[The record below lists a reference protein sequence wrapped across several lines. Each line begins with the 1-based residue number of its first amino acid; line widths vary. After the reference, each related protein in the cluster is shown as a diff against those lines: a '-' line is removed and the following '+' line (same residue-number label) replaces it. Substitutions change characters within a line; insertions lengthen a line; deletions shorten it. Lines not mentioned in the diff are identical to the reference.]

1 MELLCWV
8 LLGATSGIVASR
20 IVEQP
25 GQGVALD
32 LLVAAIGALIGG
44 WAFAAFG
51 VAGASGF
58 AISMLAAA
66 TGAVAIWYLFHVLAW
81 RQPPLRPAAA
91 ATVAISWEGSAGL
104 ARWAT

>member
-1 MELLCWV
+1 MELLSWIV
-8 LLGATSGIVASR
+8 LGAISGIVASR

-25 GQGVALD
+25 GQGVVLD
-32 LLVAAIGALIGG
+32 MLVSAIGALIGG
-44 WAFAAFG
+44 WTFATLG
-51 VAGASGF
+51 VAGTSGF

-91 ATVAISWEGSAGL
+91 ATVAMSWDGSAGL
-104 ARWAT
+104 AR

>member
-1 MELLCWV
+1 MSWIV
-8 LLGATSGIVASR
+8 LGATSGLVASR

-25 GQGVALD
+25 GQGVVLD
-32 LLVAAIGALIGG
+32 MLVSAIGALIGG
-44 WAFAAFG
+44 WTLATLGA
-51 VAGASGF
+51 AGASGF
-58 AISMLAAA
+58 AISMLASA

-104 ARWAT
+104 AR